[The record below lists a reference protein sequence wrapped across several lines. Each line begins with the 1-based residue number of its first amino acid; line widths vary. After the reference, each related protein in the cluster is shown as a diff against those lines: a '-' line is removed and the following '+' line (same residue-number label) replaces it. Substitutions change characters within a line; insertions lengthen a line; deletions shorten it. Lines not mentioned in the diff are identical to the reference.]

1 VSPRHDST
9 HHAAADARRRL
20 FLHQDGLAL
29 GISLTILDDAEV
41 LIDLSDERAVPLAE
55 VIEGRSQTS
64 GAIAASIRA
73 GESAGWVEVDSD
85 SADPTV
91 ALTPQGAANRALFRM
106 LIEVTTATAAHHD
119 EIAGPDTIDLVEDL
133 AQVVT
138 AAKHT
143 IDDGTDRGDLA
154 HRYLEGV
161 VATSVVPAV
170 VAQGDSSDAVET
182 VMQLLDP
189 DARSQLGDEL
199 TRYSPMYGLLGS
211 YSEVLLRSL
220 HTHTPLMPS
229 AVRAG
234 TNRAQNVSASG
245 AAHRS
250 YFDAAEEAI
259 VGAVGQAQGTVAIVD
274 VGCGDG
280 TWLASIHDAFAC
292 RGLGADIVLIGADYD
307 HRALV
312 VAADTLA
319 DRPAF
324 LIPGDVGDPVSL
336 ANSVEAS
343 TGIGAERTLYIR
355 SFVDHNRPLG
365 ATGDH
370 SLPAPGAGHSLAVT
384 DDGGVLYGN
393 AVQQDWRAH
402 LRDWGK
408 VLGPLGLVIIEAHTL
423 PPQEVAAL
431 TGQVHL
437 LSFELYHTVSGQS
450 PISVEDLSRA
460 FNAAGMTSHMT
471 TAPAWKPLIS
481 TTHARPA

>member
-9 HHAAADARRRL
+9 HHAAAEARRRL

-29 GISLTILDDAEV
+29 GVALTILDDAEV
-41 LIDLSDERAVPLAE
+41 LIDLSDDRAVPLAD

-64 GAIAASIRA
+64 GTIAASIRA

-85 SADPTV
+85 RADRMV
-91 ALTPQGAANRALFRM
+91 SLTPSGAANRALFRM
-106 LIEVTTATAAHHD
+106 LIDVTTATAAHHS
-119 EIAGPDTIDLVEDL
+119 EIAGPDPVDLVEDL
-133 AQVVT
+133 ARAVT

-170 VAQGDSSDAVET
+170 VAQGGSSDTAAS
-182 VMQLLDP
+182 VMQLLDA
-189 DARSQLGDEL
+189 DARSHLGDEL
-199 TRYSPMYGLLGS
+199 TRYTPMYGLLGS

-220 HTHTPLMPS
+220 HTHTPLMPP

-259 VGAVGQAQGTVAIVD
+259 VNAVGQAEGTVAIVD

-280 TWLASIHDAFAC
+280 TWLASIHDAFAR
-292 RGLGADIVLIGADYD
+292 RGLGADIVLVGADYD

-312 VAADTLA
+312 VAAETLA

-324 LIPGDVGDPVSL
+324 LTHGDVGDPMAL
-336 ANSVEAS
+336 ATSVENN

-370 SLPAPGAGHSLAVT
+370 SLPAPDAGHSIAVT

-393 AVQQDWRAH
+393 AVQQDWRVH
-402 LRDWGK
+402 LRDWAE
-408 VLGPLGLVIIEAHTL
+408 VIGPLGLVIIEAHTL
-423 PPQEVAAL
+423 PPHEVAAL

-450 PISVEDLSRA
+450 PISIGELARA
-460 FNAAGMTSHMT
+460 FTAAGMTSQMT